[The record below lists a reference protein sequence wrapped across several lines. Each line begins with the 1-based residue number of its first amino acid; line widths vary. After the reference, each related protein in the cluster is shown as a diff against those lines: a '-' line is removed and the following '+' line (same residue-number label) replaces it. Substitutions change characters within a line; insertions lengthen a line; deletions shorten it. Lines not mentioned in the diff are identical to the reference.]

1 MAEEEVLAYSILG
14 VIYGFIFLILMI
26 SALLSLI
33 GNWRLFQKAGQKG
46 WYSLI
51 PFYGGFVKHKITFGE
66 SDKWYY
72 FIGWAIGLYYLYTQF
87 CYVRAFGGSKGLAVL
102 SLFFP
107 GITTLILAFGRAFQE
122 DNYRTVPHM
131 LG

>member
-1 MAEEEVLAYSILG
+1 M
-14 VIYGFIFLILMI
+14 
-26 SALLSLI
+26 
-33 GNWRLFQKAGQKG
+33 
-46 WYSLI
+46 
-51 PFYGGFVKHKITFGE
+51 
-66 SDKWYY
+66 
-72 FIGWAIGLYYLYTQF
+72 LYTQF
-87 CYVRAFGGSKGLAVL
+87 CYVRAFGGSKGLVVL